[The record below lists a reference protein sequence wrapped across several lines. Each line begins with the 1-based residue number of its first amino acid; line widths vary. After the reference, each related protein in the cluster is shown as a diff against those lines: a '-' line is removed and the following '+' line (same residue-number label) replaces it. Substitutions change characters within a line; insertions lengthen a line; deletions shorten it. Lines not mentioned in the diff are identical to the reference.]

1 MHLRKGLVLL
11 MFLLAL
17 SPILWLVLA
26 LSVIKMSA
34 WKACIIALIISLA
47 AGMQVWGMQSNYAVE
62 AVLEGVALA
71 CWPIL
76 LVIVAAIFTYNLTL
90 HTKAMDTI
98 KDMLTSVSHDKRV
111 LILLIAWG
119 FGGFL
124 EGMAG
129 FGTAVAVPA
138 GMLAGIGINPILSV
152 SVCLIANSVPT
163 AYGSIG
169 IPLVTLANVTA
180 MDPVQL
186 ATFTSMQ
193 LGVLTLLCPWLITIT
208 CGGGM
213 KGLRGMTMMCLGSGL
228 AFFVPELA
236 LSMFVGPELAVVAGA
251 ILTMGTIVFL
261 AKKFPVND
269 EEFAM
274 PSQNAATVST
284 AKGLN
289 ACLPFILIFIF
300 LLFTSKLVP
309 PINEFL
315 MQFKSAVPIYTG
327 EGGAPYTFVW
337 VNTPGVLILLAAF
350 IAGSKQGAGFGEML
364 ALLGRTING
373 LKFTMITIIAVI
385 ATAKVM
391 GYSGMTNQI
400 ADTAVA
406 FTGST
411 YPVIA
416 AFLGSVGTYITGS
429 ATSSCVLFGKLQVMA
444 SQAIGATETG
454 QAWVAA
460 ANATG
465 ACAGKMISPL
475 TIAIGSAAIGVKG
488 ADSQLL
494 AFAVKIYIPF
504 VIFMGAVVYLGLA
517 LVG

>member
-1 MHLRKGLVLL
+1 
-11 MFLLAL
+11 MFILAL

-26 LSVIKMSA
+26 LSVIKMAA
-34 WKACIIALIISLA
+34 WKACLIALAISLA
-47 AGMQVWGMQSNYAVE
+47 AGMGVWDMESVRAIE
-62 AVLEGVALA
+62 SVLEGVALA

-111 LILLIAWG
+111 LILLIGWG

-129 FGTAVAVPA
+129 FGTAIAVPA

-169 IPLVTLANVTA
+169 IPLVTLGSVTGF
-180 MDPVQL
+180 DSVQL
-186 ATFTSMQ
+186 ATFTSLQ
-193 LGVLTLLCPWLITIT
+193 LGVLTLLCPWLMVIVT
-208 CGGGM
+208 GGGM
-213 KGLRGMTMMCLGSGL
+213 KALRGMTMLCLGAGL
-228 AFFVPELA
+228 AFFIPELA

-251 ILTMGTIVFL
+251 ICTMGTIVFL

-269 EEFAM
+269 PEFAM
-274 PSQNAATVST
+274 PDQAQAKIST
-284 AKGLN
+284 AKAIN
-289 ACLPFILIFIF
+289 ACLPFILIFFF

-309 PINEFL
+309 PINSFL
-315 MQFKSAVPIYTG
+315 MQFKTAVPIYNG
-327 EGGAPYTFVW
+327 EGGVPYTFVW
-337 VNTPGVLILLAAF
+337 INTPGVLIMLAAF

-364 ALLGRTING
+364 GVLKKTVNG
-373 LKFTMITIIAVI
+373 LKFTMVTIIAVI
-385 ATAKVM
+385 
-391 GYSGMTNQI
+391 GYSGMTGQI

-406 FTGST
+406 ATGSA
-411 YPVIA
+411 YPMIA

-429 ATSSCVLFGKLQVMA
+429 ATSSCVLFGKLQVIA
-444 SQAIGATETG
+444 SQAIGANESV

-475 TIAIGSAAIGVKG
+475 SIAIGSAAIGVKG

-504 VIFMGAVVYLGLA
+504 VIFMGAVVYFGQA
-517 LVG
+517 IIG

>member
-1 MHLRKGLVLL
+1 

-17 SPILWLVLA
+17 SPILWLVVA
-26 LSVIKMSA
+26 LSIIKMA
-34 WKACIIALIISLA
+34 PWKACIIALVISLA
-47 AGMQVWGMQSNYAVE
+47 AAMGVWTMESNYALE
-62 AVLEGVALA
+62 AVLEGLALA

-90 HTKAMDTI
+90 ETKAMDTI
-98 KDMLTSVSHDKRV
+98 KEMLTSVSHDKRV

-138 GMLAGIGINPILSV
+138 GMLAGIGVNPILSV

-180 MDPVQL
+180 FDSVQL
-186 ATFTSMQ
+186 ATFTSLQ
-193 LGVLTLLCPWLITIT
+193 LGVLTLLCPWLIVIVT
-208 CGGGM
+208 GGGL
-213 KGLRGMTMMCLGSGL
+213 KALRGMTVMCLGSGL
-228 AFFVPELA
+228 AFFLPELI

-251 ILTMGTIVFL
+251 ILTMGTIVIL
-261 AKKFPVND
+261 AKKFPID
-269 EEFAM
+269 DPEFAM
-274 PSQNAATVST
+274 PSHEGAKIST
-284 AKGLN
+284 AKAIN

-309 PINEFL
+309 PINQFL
-315 MQFKSAVPIYTG
+315 MQFKSSVPIYTG
-327 EGGAPYTFVW
+327 EGGVPYTFVW
-337 VNTPGVLILLAAF
+337 INTPGVLILLAAF
-350 IAGSKQGAGFGEML
+350 IAGSKQGASFGSMFKLL
-364 ALLGRTING
+364 AKTVNG

-406 FTGST
+406 ATGT
-411 YPVIA
+411 AYPLIA

-444 SQAIGATETG
+444 SQAIGANETT

-488 ADSQLL
+488 ADAKLL

-504 VIFMGAVVYLGLA
+504 VIFMGAIVYFGQTLLG
-517 LVG
+517 

>member
-1 MHLRKGLVLL
+1 

-17 SPILWLVLA
+17 SPILWLVVA
-26 LSVIKMSA
+26 LSIIKMA
-34 WKACIIALIISLA
+34 PWKACIIALVISLA
-47 AGMQVWGMQSNYAVE
+47 AAMGVWTMESNYALE
-62 AVLEGVALA
+62 AVLEGLALA

-90 HTKAMDTI
+90 ETKAMDTI
-98 KDMLTSVSHDKRV
+98 KEMLTSVSHDKRV

-138 GMLAGIGINPILSV
+138 GMLAGIGVNPILSV

-180 MDPVQL
+180 FDSVQL
-186 ATFTSMQ
+186 ATFTSLQ
-193 LGVLTLLCPWLITIT
+193 LGVLTLLCPWLIVIVT
-208 CGGGM
+208 GGGV
-213 KGLRGMTMMCLGSGL
+213 KALRGMTVMCLGSGL
-228 AFFVPELA
+228 AFFLPELI

-251 ILTMGTIVFL
+251 ILTMGTIVIL
-261 AKKFPVND
+261 AKKFPID
-269 EEFAM
+269 DPEFAM
-274 PSQNAATVST
+274 PSHEGAKIST
-284 AKGLN
+284 AKAIN

-309 PINEFL
+309 PINQFL
-315 MQFKSAVPIYTG
+315 MQFKSSVPIYTG
-327 EGGAPYTFVW
+327 EGGVPYTFVW
-337 VNTPGVLILLAAF
+337 INTPGVLILLAAF
-350 IAGSKQGAGFGEML
+350 IAGSKQGASFGSMFKLL
-364 ALLGRTING
+364 AKTVNG

-406 FTGST
+406 ATGT
-411 YPVIA
+411 AYPLIA

-444 SQAIGATETG
+444 SQAIGANETT

-488 ADSQLL
+488 ADAKLL

-504 VIFMGAVVYLGLA
+504 VIFMGAIVYFGQTLLG
-517 LVG
+517 

>member
-1 MHLRKGLVLL
+1 

-26 LSVIKMSA
+26 LSVIKMA
-34 WKACIIALIISLA
+34 PWKACLAALVISLG
-47 AGMQVWGMQSNYAVE
+47 AGIGVWGMQTNYAIE
-62 AVLEGVALA
+62 ACLEGLALA

-111 LILLIAWG
+111 LILLIGWG

-129 FGTAVAVPA
+129 FGSAVAVPA

-169 IPLVTLANVTA
+169 IPLVTLGSVTGF
-180 MDPVQL
+180 DSVQL
-186 ATFTSMQ
+186 ATFTSLQ
-193 LGVLTLLCPWLITIT
+193 LSVLTLLCPWLITIT
-208 CGGGM
+208 AGGGM
-213 KGLRGMTMMCLGSGL
+213 KGLRGMSMMCIGSGV
-228 AFFVPELA
+228 AFLLPELA

-251 ILTMGTIVFL
+251 IVTMGTIVFI
-261 AKKFPVND
+261 AKKFPID
-269 EEFAM
+269 DPEFAM
-274 PSQNAATVST
+274 PSHASAPISA
-284 AKGLN
+284 AKGIN

-309 PINEFL
+309 PINQFL

-337 VNTPGVLILLAAF
+337 INTPGVLILLAAF
-350 IAGSKQGAGFGEML
+350 IAGSKQGAGFGEMV
-364 ALLGRTING
+364 ALLGRTVNG
-373 LKFTMITIIAVI
+373 LKFTMATIIAVI

-406 FTGST
+406 ATGT
-411 YPVIA
+411 LYPAMA

-444 SQAIGATETG
+444 SQAIGVSETG

-488 ADSQLL
+488 ADAQLL
-494 AFAVKIYIPF
+494 AFAVKIYVPF
-504 VIFMGAVVYLGLA
+504 VIFMGAVVYFGLA

>member
-1 MHLRKGLVLL
+1 ML
-11 MFLLAL
+11 FFLAL
-17 SPILWLVLA
+17 APILWLIVA
-26 LSVIKMSA
+26 LSIIKMA
-34 WKACIIALIISLA
+34 PWKACIMALVISLA
-47 AGMQVWGMQSNYAVE
+47 VGMGVWEMESVRAME
-62 AVLEGVALA
+62 SVLEGLALA

-90 HTKAMDTI
+90 QTKAMDTI

-138 GMLAGIGINPILSV
+138 GMLAGIGVNPILSV

-169 IPLVTLANVTA
+169 IPLVTLSNVTA
-180 MDPVQL
+180 IDSVQL
-186 ATFTSMQ
+186 ATYTSLQ
-193 LGVLTLLCPWLITIT
+193 LGVLTLLCPWLIVIT
-208 CGGGM
+208 AGGSL
-213 KGLRGMTMMCLGSGL
+213 KALRGMTVMCAGAGL
-228 AFFVPELA
+228 AFFMPELA

-251 ILTMGTIVFL
+251 ILTMGTIIVL
-261 AKKFPVND
+261 AKKFPLND
-269 EEFAM
+269 PEFEM
-274 PSQNAATVST
+274 PSHAGVKITT
-284 AKGLN
+284 AKAIN

-309 PINEFL
+309 PINQFL
-315 MQFKSAVPIYTG
+315 MQFKSAVPIYNG
-327 EGGAPYTFVW
+327 EGGVPYTFVW
-337 VNTPGVLILLAAF
+337 INTPGVLIMLAAF
-350 IAGSKQGAGFGEML
+350 IAGSKQGATLGEMFKLL
-364 ALLGRTING
+364 AKTVNG
-373 LKFTMITIIAVI
+373 LKFTMVTIIAVI

-406 FTGST
+406 ATGT
-411 YPVIA
+411 AYPLIA

-444 SQAIGATETG
+444 SQAIGASPTA

-488 ADSQLL
+488 ADAKLL

-504 VIFMGAVVYLGLA
+504 VIFMGAVVYFGQA
-517 LVG
+517 LIG

>member
-1 MHLRKGLVLL
+1 

-26 LSVIKMSA
+26 LSVIKMAS
-34 WKACIIALIISLA
+34 WKACIIALVISLG
-47 AGMQVWGMQSNYAVE
+47 AGMGIWGMQSNYAIE

-180 MDPVQL
+180 FDPVQL
-186 ATFTSMQ
+186 ATFTSLQ
-193 LGVLTLLCPWLITIT
+193 LGVLTLLCPWLIVIVT
-208 CGGGM
+208 GGGL
-213 KGLRGMTMMCLGSGL
+213 KALRGMTMFCLGAGL
-228 AFFVPELA
+228 AFFLPEFA

-251 ILTMGTIVFL
+251 IVTMGTIVFI
-261 AKKFPVND
+261 AKKFPVD
-269 EEFAM
+269 DPEFAM
-274 PSQNAATVST
+274 PSQAGVSIST
-284 AKGLN
+284 SKAIN
-289 ACLPFILIFIF
+289 ACLPFILIFLF

-309 PINEFL
+309 PINSFL

-337 VNTPGVLILLAAF
+337 VNTPGVLILLASF

-373 LKFTMITIIAVI
+373 LKFTMVTIIAVI

-406 FTGST
+406 FTGSG
-411 YPVIA
+411 YPAIA

-444 SQAIGATETG
+444 SQAIGVGETG

-504 VIFMGAVVYLGLA
+504 VIFMGAVVYLGLSI
-517 LVG
+517 VG

>member
-1 MHLRKGLVLL
+1 M

-17 SPILWLVLA
+17 SPILWLVIA
-26 LSVIKMSA
+26 LSVIKMA
-34 WKACIIALIISLA
+34 PWKACLIALIISLA
-47 AGMQVWGMQSNYAVE
+47 AGMGVWSMESNYALE
-62 AVLEGVALA
+62 AVLEGLALA

-90 HTKAMDTI
+90 ETKAMDTI
-98 KDMLTSVSHDKRV
+98 KEMLTGVSHDKRV

-129 FGTAVAVPA
+129 FGTAIAVPA

-186 ATFTSMQ
+186 ATFTSLQ
-193 LGVLTLLCPWLITIT
+193 LGVLTLLCPWLIVVVT
-208 CGGGM
+208 GGGL
-213 KGLRGMTMMCLGSGL
+213 KALRGMSIMCLGSGL
-228 AFFVPELA
+228 AFFLPELA

-251 ILTMGTIVFL
+251 IMTMGTIVFL
-261 AKKFPVND
+261 AKKFPLND
-269 EEFAM
+269 PEFEM
-274 PSQNAATVST
+274 PSHEGAKITT
-284 AKGLN
+284 AKAIN

-309 PINEFL
+309 PINQFL
-315 MQFKSAVPIYTG
+315 MQFKSSVPIYTG
-327 EGGAPYTFVW
+327 EGGVPYTFVW

-350 IAGSKQGAGFGEML
+350 IAGSKQGASFGSMMK
-364 ALLGRTING
+364 LLGKTVNG

-406 FTGST
+406 ATGT
-411 YPVIA
+411 AYPCIA

-444 SQAIGATETG
+444 SQAIDANETA

-475 TIAIGSAAIGVKG
+475 SIAIGSAAIGVKG
-488 ADSQLL
+488 ADAKLL

-504 VIFMGAVVYLGLA
+504 VIFMGAVVYFGQAILG
-517 LVG
+517 

>member
-1 MHLRKGLVLL
+1 

-26 LSVIKMSA
+26 LAVIKMSP
-34 WKACIIALIISLA
+34 WKACVIALIISLA
-47 AGMQVWGMQSNYAVE
+47 AGMSVWSMPSNYALE

-76 LVIVAAIFTYNLTL
+76 LVIIAAIFTYNLVL

-98 KDMLTSVSHDKRV
+98 KEMLTSVSHDRRV
-111 LILLIAWG
+111 LILLIGWG

-129 FGTAVAVPA
+129 FGTAIAVPA

-169 IPLVTLANVTA
+169 IPLVTLANVTGF
-180 MDPVQL
+180 DPVQL
-186 ATFTSMQ
+186 ATYTSLQ
-193 LGVLTLLCPWLITIT
+193 LGVLTLLCPWLMVIVT
-208 CGGGM
+208 GGSL
-213 KGLRGMTMMCLGSGL
+213 KALKGMTLMCLGAGL
-228 AFFVPELA
+228 AFFIPELA

-251 ILTMGTIVFL
+251 IATMGTIVVI
-261 AKKFPVND
+261 AKKFPIND
-269 EEFAM
+269 PEYAM
-274 PSQNAATVST
+274 PEQAETKIDSSKAIT
-284 AKGLN
+284 A
-289 ACLPFILIFIF
+289 CMPFILIFIF
-300 LLFTSKLVP
+300 LLVTSKLVP
-309 PINEFL
+309 PINQAL
-315 MQFKSAVPIYTG
+315 MTIKSSVPIYTG

-350 IAGSKQGAGFGEML
+350 IGGSKQGAGFGEML
-364 ALLGRTING
+364 GVLGKTING
-373 LKFTMITIIAVI
+373 LKFTMITIISVI

-391 GYSGMTNQI
+391 GYSGMTGQI

-406 FTGST
+406 ATGAA
-411 YPVIA
+411 YPCIA

-429 ATSSCVLFGKLQVMA
+429 ATSSCVLFGKLQVIA
-444 SQAIGATETG
+444 SQAIGANESV

-475 TIAIGSAAIGVKG
+475 SIAIGSAAIGVQG

-494 AFAVKIYIPF
+494 AFAVKFYIPF
-504 VIFMGAVVYLGLA
+504 IIFMGLVVYFGQVLIG
-517 LVG
+517 

>member
-1 MHLRKGLVLL
+1 

-17 SPILWLVLA
+17 SPILWLVIA
-26 LSVIKMSA
+26 LSVIKMA
-34 WKACIIALIISLA
+34 PWKACFIALIISLA
-47 AGMQVWGMQSNYAVE
+47 AGMSVWNMESNYALE
-62 AVLEGVALA
+62 AVLEGLALA

-90 HTKAMDTI
+90 ETKAMDTI
-98 KDMLTSVSHDKRV
+98 KEMLTSVSHDRRV

-129 FGTAVAVPA
+129 FGTAIAVPA
-138 GMLAGIGINPILSV
+138 GMLAGIGVNPILSV

-180 MDPVQL
+180 IDPVQL
-186 ATFTSMQ
+186 ATFTSLQ
-193 LGVLTLLCPWLITIT
+193 LGVLSLLCPWLIVIT
-208 CGGGM
+208 SGGGM
-213 KGLRGMTMMCLGSGL
+213 KALRGMTVMCLGSGI
-228 AFFVPELA
+228 AFFIPELI

-251 ILTMGTIVFL
+251 IVTMGTIVFL

-269 EEFAM
+269 PEFEM
-274 PSQNAATVST
+274 PSH
-284 AKGLN
+284 KGVKITTQKAIN

-309 PINEFL
+309 PINQFL
-315 MQFKSAVPIYTG
+315 MQFKSSVPIYTG
-327 EGGAPYTFVW
+327 EGGSPYTFVW
-337 VNTPGVLILLAAF
+337 INTPGVLILLAAF
-350 IAGSKQGAGFGEML
+350 IAGSKQGATFNSML
-364 ALLGRTING
+364 KLLGKTVNG

-406 FTGST
+406 ATGT
-411 YPVIA
+411 AYPAIA

-444 SQAIGATETG
+444 SQAIGANETV

-475 TIAIGSAAIGVKG
+475 SIAIGSAAIGVKG
-488 ADSQLL
+488 ADAKLL

-504 VIFMGAVVYLGLA
+504 VIFMGAVVYFGQAVLG
-517 LVG
+517 

>member
-1 MHLRKGLVLL
+1 ME
-11 MFLLAL
+11 FLLAL
-17 SPILWLVLA
+17 SPILWLVIA

-47 AGMQVWGMQSNYAVE
+47 AGMGYWQMESVRAMES
-62 AVLEGVALA
+62 VLEGVALA

-98 KDMLTSVSHDKRV
+98 KEMLTSVSHDKRV
-111 LILLIAWG
+111 LILLIGWG

-129 FGTAVAVPA
+129 FGTAIAVPA

-180 MDPVQL
+180 FDPVQL
-186 ATFTSMQ
+186 ATFTSLQ
-193 LGVLTLLCPWLITIT
+193 LGVLTLLCPWLMVIVT
-208 CGGGM
+208 GGGL
-213 KGLRGMTMMCLGSGL
+213 GALRGMTMMCLGAGL
-228 AFFVPELA
+228 AFFLPELV

-251 ILTMGTIVFL
+251 IVTMGTIVFI

-269 EEFAM
+269 PEYAM
-274 PSQNAATVST
+274 PSHEGAKITT
-284 AKGLN
+284 AKAIN

-309 PINEFL
+309 PINQAL
-315 MQFKSAVPIYTG
+315 STIKSSVPIYNG
-327 EGGAPYTFVW
+327 EGGVPYTFMW
-337 VNTPGVLILLAAF
+337 VNTPGVLIMLAAF
-350 IAGSKQGAGFGEML
+350 IAGSKQGASFGEML
-364 ALLGRTING
+364 KLLGKTIDG
-373 LKFTMITIIAVI
+373 LKFTMVTIISVI

-406 FTGST
+406 VTGT
-411 YPVIA
+411 AYPMIA

-444 SQAIGATETG
+444 TQAIGASPTT

-475 TIAIGSAAIGVKG
+475 SIAIGSAAIGVKG

-504 VIFMGAVVYLGLA
+504 VIFMGAIVYFGQA

>member
-1 MHLRKGLVLL
+1 

-17 SPILWLVLA
+17 SPILWLVIA
-26 LSVIKMSA
+26 LSIIKMSS
-34 WKACIIALIISLA
+34 WKACLIALIISLA
-47 AGMQVWGMQSNYAVE
+47 AGTQVWSMEAARAVE
-62 AVLEGVALA
+62 AVLEGIALA
-71 CWPIL
+71 CWPIS
-76 LVIVAAIFTYNLTL
+76 LVIIAAIFTYNLAL

-111 LILLIAWG
+111 LILLIGWG

-129 FGTAVAVPA
+129 FGTAIAVPA

-169 IPLVTLANVTA
+169 IPLVTLASVTGF
-180 MDPVQL
+180 DSVQL
-186 ATFTSMQ
+186 ATYTSIQ
-193 LGVLTLLCPWLITIT
+193 LGVLSLLCPWLMVIVT
-208 CGGGM
+208 GGGM
-213 KGLRGMTMMCLGSGL
+213 KALRGMTMMCLGAGL
-228 AFFVPELA
+228 SFFIPELV

-251 ILTMGTIVFL
+251 IATMGTIVFI
-261 AKKFPVND
+261 AKKFPLND
-269 EEFAM
+269 PEFAM
-274 PSQNAATVST
+274 PDHTDHKIGMSE
-284 AKGLN
+284 GIN
-289 ACLPFILIFIF
+289 ACLPFILIFLF

-309 PINEFL
+309 PINEAL
-315 MQFKSAVPIYTG
+315 MVFKTSVPIYTG
-327 EGGAPYTFVW
+327 EGGSPYTFVW
-337 VNTPGVLILLAAF
+337 INTPGVLIMLAAF
-350 IAGSKQGAGFGEML
+350 IAGSKQGASFGEMFGVL
-364 ALLGRTING
+364 KKTING
-373 LKFTMITIIAVI
+373 LKFTILTIIAVI

-391 GYSGMTNQI
+391 GYSGMTGQI

-406 FTGST
+406 ATGT
-411 YPVIA
+411 AYPAIA

-429 ATSSCVLFGKLQVMA
+429 ATSSCVLFGKLQVIA
-444 SQAIGATETG
+444 SQAIGASPDV

-475 TIAIGSAAIGVKG
+475 SIAIGSAAIGVKG

-494 AFAVKIYIPF
+494 SFAVKVYIPF
-504 VIFMGAVVYLGLA
+504 VIFMAAVVYFGQVLIG
-517 LVG
+517 

>member
-1 MHLRKGLVLL
+1 

-26 LSVIKMSA
+26 LAIIKMSP
-34 WKACIIALIISLA
+34 WKACVIALIISLA
-47 AGMQVWGMQSNYAVE
+47 AGMGVWSMEIQYAIE
-62 AVLEGVALA
+62 SVLEGLALA

-76 LVIVAAIFTYNLTL
+76 LVIVAAIFTYNLVL

-98 KDMLTSVSHDKRV
+98 KDMLTSVSHDRRV

-129 FGTAVAVPA
+129 FGTAIAVPA
-138 GMLAGIGINPILSV
+138 GMLAGIGINPILAV

-169 IPLVTLANVTA
+169 IPLVTLANVTSI
-180 MDPVQL
+180 DPVQL
-186 ATFTSMQ
+186 ATYTSLQ
-193 LGVLTLLCPWLITIT
+193 LGVLSLLCPWLIVIVT
-208 CGGGM
+208 GGSM
-213 KGLRGMTMMCLGSGL
+213 KALKGMTTMCLGSGL
-228 AFFVPELA
+228 AFFLPELA

-251 ILTMGTIVFL
+251 IATMGTIVVL
-261 AKKFPVND
+261 AKKFPVD
-269 EEFAM
+269 DPEYAM
-274 PSQNAATVST
+274 PSQSETKIDSSKAIT
-284 AKGLN
+284 A
-289 ACLPFILIFIF
+289 CMPFILIFIF
-300 LLFTSKLVP
+300 LLMTSKLVP
-309 PINEFL
+309 PINQAL
-315 MQFKSAVPIYTG
+315 MTIKSSVPIYTG
-327 EGGAPYTFVW
+327 EGGSPYTFVW
-337 VNTPGVLILLAAF
+337 VNTPGVLILIAAF
-350 IAGSKQGAGFGEML
+350 LGGLKQGASFGEMFGV
-364 ALLGRTING
+364 LGKTING
-373 LKFTMITIIAVI
+373 LKFTMVTIIAVI

-391 GYSGMTNQI
+391 GYSGMTGQI

-406 FTGST
+406 ATGT
-411 YPVIA
+411 AYPAIA

-429 ATSSCVLFGKLQVMA
+429 ATSSCVLFGKLQVIA
-444 SQAIGATETG
+444 SQAIGAPESV

-475 TIAIGSAAIGVKG
+475 SIAIGSAAIGVQG

-494 AFAVKIYIPF
+494 AFAVKFYIPF
-504 VIFMGAVVYLGLA
+504 VIFMGAVVYFGQVLIG
-517 LVG
+517 

>member
-1 MHLRKGLVLL
+1 M

-17 SPILWLVLA
+17 SPILWLVAA
-26 LSVIKMSA
+26 LSIIKMA
-34 WKACIIALIISLA
+34 PWKACFVALVISLA
-47 AGMQVWGMQSNYAVE
+47 AGIGVWNMEGNFALE
-62 AVLEGVALA
+62 AVLEGLALA

-90 HTKAMDTI
+90 ETKAMDTI
-98 KDMLTSVSHDKRV
+98 KEMLTSVSHDKRV

-129 FGTAVAVPA
+129 FGTAIAVPA
-138 GMLAGIGINPILSV
+138 GMLAGIGVNPILSV

-180 MDPVQL
+180 IDPVEL
-186 ATFTSMQ
+186 ATFTSLQ
-193 LGVLTLLCPWLITIT
+193 LGILTLLCPWLIVIVT
-208 CGGGM
+208 GGGL
-213 KGLRGMTMMCLGSGL
+213 KALRGMAVMCLGSGI
-228 AFFVPELA
+228 AFFVPELV

-251 ILTMGTIVFL
+251 IVTMGTIVFL

-269 EEFAM
+269 SEFEM
-274 PSQNAATVST
+274 PSHAGVKITTSKAV
-284 AKGLN
+284 N

-309 PINEFL
+309 PVNQFL
-315 MQFKSAVPIYTG
+315 MQFKSSVPIYTG
-327 EGGAPYTFVW
+327 EGGSPYTFVW
-337 VNTPGVLILLAAF
+337 INTPGVLILLAAF
-350 IAGSKQGAGFGEML
+350 LAGSKQGASFGSML
-364 ALLGRTING
+364 KLLAKTVNG

-406 FTGST
+406 ATGT
-411 YPVIA
+411 AYPAIA

-444 SQAIGATETG
+444 SQAIGANETV

-475 TIAIGSAAIGVKG
+475 SIAIGSAAIGVKG
-488 ADSQLL
+488 ADAKLL

-504 VIFMGAVVYLGLA
+504 IIFMGAVVYFGQIIF
-517 LVG
+517 G

>member
-1 MHLRKGLVLL
+1 

-26 LSVIKMSA
+26 LSVLKMA
-34 WKACIIALIISLA
+34 PWKACLLALIISLA
-47 AGMQVWGMQSNYAVE
+47 AGMGVWGMESQYAIE
-62 AVLEGVALA
+62 SVLEGLALA

-76 LVIVAAIFTYNLTL
+76 LVIIAAIFTYNLTL
-90 HTKAMDTI
+90 ETKAMDTI
-98 KDMLTSVSHDKRV
+98 KELLTGVSHDKRV
-111 LILLIAWG
+111 LILLIGWG

-129 FGTAVAVPA
+129 FGTAIAVPA

-169 IPLVTLANVTA
+169 IPLVTLGNVTGF
-180 MDPVQL
+180 DSVQL
-186 ATFTSMQ
+186 ATYTSLQ
-193 LGVLTLLCPWLITIT
+193 LGVLTLLCPWLMVIVT
-208 CGGGM
+208 GGGL
-213 KGLRGMTMMCLGSGL
+213 KALRGMTMMCLGSGL
-228 AFFVPELA
+228 AFFIPELL

-251 ILTMGTIVFL
+251 IVTMGTIVVL

-269 EEFAM
+269 PEFAM
-274 PSQNAATVST
+274 PAHEGVKIST
-284 AKGLN
+284 AQAVN
-289 ACLPFILIFIF
+289 ACLPFILIFVF

-309 PINEFL
+309 PINQFL

-337 VNTPGVLILLAAF
+337 INTPGVLILLASF
-350 IAGSKQGAGFGEML
+350 IAGSKQGASFGKMFGVL
-364 ALLGRTING
+364 AKTING
-373 LKFTMITIIAVI
+373 LKFTMVTIIAVI

-406 FTGST
+406 ATGAA
-411 YPVIA
+411 YPCIA

-444 SQAIGATETG
+444 MQSPIINASPDV

-475 TIAIGSAAIGVKG
+475 SIAIGSAAIGVKG
-488 ADSQLL
+488 ADAKLL
-494 AFAVKIYIPF
+494 AFAVKIYVPF
-504 VIFMGAVVYLGLA
+504 VIFMGAIVYLGQSLI
-517 LVG
+517 G

>member
-1 MHLRKGLVLL
+1 MY
-11 MFLLAL
+11 
-17 SPILWLVLA
+17 
-26 LSVIKMSA
+26 
-34 WKACIIALIISLA
+34 
-47 AGMQVWGMQSNYAVE
+47 VWGMESNYAVE

-180 MDPVQL
+180 FDPVQL
-186 ATFTSMQ
+186 ATFTSLQ
-193 LGVLTLLCPWLITIT
+193 LGVLTLLCPWLITIVT
-208 CGGGM
+208 GGGM
-213 KGLRGMTMMCLGSGL
+213 KGLRGMTMMCLGCGL
-228 AFFVPELA
+228 AFFLPELA

-251 ILTMGTIVFL
+251 IVTMGTIVFL
-261 AKKFPVND
+261 AKKFPVD
-269 EEFAM
+269 DPEFAM
-274 PSQNAATVST
+274 PSQSTATVST

-309 PINEFL
+309 PINSFL

-337 VNTPGVLILLAAF
+337 VNTPGVLILLASF

-406 FTGST
+406 FTGT
-411 YPVIA
+411 AYPAIA

-444 SQAIGATETG
+444 CQAIGASETG

-488 ADSQLL
+488 ADAQLL